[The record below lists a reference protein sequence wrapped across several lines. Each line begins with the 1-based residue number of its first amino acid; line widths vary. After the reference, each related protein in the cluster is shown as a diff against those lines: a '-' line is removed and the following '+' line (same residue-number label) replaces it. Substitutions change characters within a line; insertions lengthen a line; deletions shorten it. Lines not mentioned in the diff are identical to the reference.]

1 MYDYRKELGSK
12 LNNLL
17 EKNYDAEKGYKKA
30 AENAKS
36 ENLKRFFERKS
47 AERYNF
53 GHEIKEN
60 LKTINQEPD
69 KGGSVAGAAHRTWMD
84 VKSWFTSETDEA
96 MLEAAITGEKAAL
109 EEYNEVLSVENEPHI
124 PAAMMGVLGKQR
136 TVIKSELETIKRL
149 EDIAG

>member
-1 MYDYRKELGSK
+1 MYNYTDELGNK
-12 LNNLL
+12 LNSLL

-36 ENLKRFFERKS
+36 DGLTRFFERKS

-53 GHEIKEN
+53 GHEIKQELSN
-60 LKTINQEPD
+60 LNQEPD

-84 VKSWFTSETDEA
+84 VKSWFSSDNDEA

-109 EEYNEVLSVENEPHI
+109 EEYNEVLSNKTEPHI
-124 PAAMMGVLGKQR
+124 PAQMMGVLGKQR
-136 TVIKSELETIKRL
+136 MVIQSELETIKRL
-149 EDIAG
+149 EDIID